1 MDFVEYFRFFFLH
14 CTTEINNGT
23 TSPLAVY
30 AAGQAGILY
39 IS

>member
-1 MDFVEYFRFFFLH
+1 MGFIEYFRFSFLH
-14 CTTEINNGT
+14 CTTEINNRT
-23 TSPLAVY
+23 TSTLAVY

>member
-14 CTTEINNGT
+14 CTTDITNGT
-23 TSPLAVY
+23 TSPLAMH

>member
-1 MDFVEYFRFFFLH
+1 MGFVEYFTFFFLH
-14 CTTEINNGT
+14 CTTEINNRT